1 MDAADQDI
9 LASAKNNAR
18 FGERF
23 AKLAEKAIT
32 LKLLVEEGNQLHQEG
47 TLLLNLPSNLLNQL
61 AVSWPLGRLMR
72 GPPMLSAL
80 STPPRRATTL
90 VPRPPLQHLQP
101 ELLIITFSLTL
112 PQNTGG

>member
-1 MDAADQDI
+1 MDVADQDI

-18 FGERF
+18 LGERF
-23 AKLAEKAIT
+23 ATLAGKAIT

-47 TLLLNLPSNLLNQL
+47 TLLSNLPSNLLNQL
-61 AVSWPLGRLMR
+61 AV
-72 GPPMLSAL
+72 
-80 STPPRRATTL
+80 